1 MLKPTVKKLAA
12 LTLCAL
18 LALPLAACQENPEG
32 SIVAHKDMEKRRSAA
47 AATDPEKVG
56 AAAWPRR
63 SRWEKTASGA
73 LPLEK

>member
-1 MLKPTVKKLAA
+1 MLKPTVKKLAV

-32 SIVAHKDMEKRRSAA
+32 SIVAHKDMEKLLSEAA
-47 AATDPEKVG
+47 ASDPEKVG

-73 LPLEK
+73 LPPEK